1 MFFVLAFDLLFPL
14 RFEFHLPIYLK
25 YFIIYVIFSH
35 RQQQRENL
43 RQFKLNSLLVTLA
56 FFHCVTTLPGNVSFV
71 MWTIFPEVYSKFD
84 GRYFSMRL
92 LYTTY
97 DILKLNQK
105 HFSFTFR
112 STFASVS
119 NVLYAL
125 NYSKNFYLYCMVHED
140 IRRVA
145 MDKLRDLHRKLKN
158 CCTPQNALAL

>member
-1 MFFVLAFDLLFPL
+1 MIIQTEIRLFESLNHQESNLESGYYNYIVHNSSTALTFSMFFVLAFDFLFPL

-92 LYTTY
+92 LHTTY
-97 DILKLNQK
+97 
-105 HFSFTFR
+105 
-112 STFASVS
+112 
-119 NVLYAL
+119 
-125 NYSKNFYLYCMVHED
+125 
-140 IRRVA
+140 
-145 MDKLRDLHRKLKN
+145 
-158 CCTPQNALAL
+158 